1 MTSHDKIVRAVEEY
15 FQSLPLGRDDRTIKT
30 EEPIQFGAKVGGY
43 ADVVLLSG
51 PRFVAIAECKNPWD
65 NVDSARAQLKA
76 YLCATGTQFGILAI
90 GMDSENWVFCE
101 NKGNYYFI
109 EITET
114 VFGESV
120 AAWSPNNDFRY
131 SEETAR
137 QWESTARQ
145 HRESINIWQ
154 SIAVALGISVRQH
167 RKLINIWRSI
177 AVVLGISVAFLI
189 TRFVM
194 IPPPEPI
201 LPGPEMAMIPA
212 GEFQMGS
219 NDTEADDDEQP
230 VRMIYLDTFYID
242 RYEVTNAQYKQFVDA
257 NPLWQ
262 KDRIPSEYHDGD
274 YLKHWEGNNYP
285 ESKENHP
292 VVYISWYAAMAY
304 AEWAGKRLPT
314 EAEWEKAARGGLVE
328 KAYPWGNS
336 IDPSKANYSA
346 EIEDTTSV
354 GNYSANAYGL
364 YDMAGNAWEW
374 CLDLY
379 ETDFYDRSPLRNP
392 VAGESLTKITETF
405 RAVHS
410 PRVLRGGYW
419 NNPPVFVRVADRYKQ
434 YPGSTH
440 RGSGFRCVM
449 GSP

>member
-1 MTSHDKIVRAVEEY
+1 MRSHEKIVRAVDEY
-15 FQSLPLGRDDRTIKT
+15 FQNLPLGADNRTIKK
-30 EEPIQFGAKVGGY
+30 EEPIQFGAKVGGF

-65 NVDSARAQLKA
+65 NVESARAQLKA

-90 GMDSENWVFCE
+90 GTDSENWVFCE
-101 NKGNYYFI
+101 NKGNYYFR

-114 VFGESV
+114 VFKESV
-120 AAWSPNNDFRY
+120 AAWVPNNDFQY
-131 SEETAR
+131 LEETAR

-145 HRESINIWQ
+145 HRKSIRIWR
-154 SIAVALGISVRQH
+154 SIAVALGISV
-167 RKLINIWRSI
+167 
-177 AVVLGISVAFLI
+177 AFL
-189 TRFVM
+189 TTLSVTMLSRQSSTS
-194 IPPPEPI
+194 IPPI
-201 LPGPEMAMIPA
+201 ISEMVIIPA

-219 NDTEADDDEQP
+219 TDTEADDDEQP
-230 VRMIYLDTFYID
+230 VRIIYLDTFYID

-314 EAEWEKAARGGLVE
+314 EAEWEKAARGKLVDQ
-328 KAYPWGNS
+328 AYPWGNA

-354 GNYSANAYGL
+354 GSYPANAYGL

-379 ETDFYDRSPLRNP
+379 ETDFYERSPLRNP
-392 VAGESLTKITETF
+392 IAGESLTEIIETF
-405 RAVHS
+405 LAVHS

-419 NNPPVFVRVADRYKQ
+419 NNPPVFVRVADRYKR

-449 GSP
+449 GSLRH

>member
-1 MTSHDKIVRAVEEY
+1 MTSHDKIVQAVEEY
-15 FQSLPLGRDDRTIKT
+15 FQNLPLGGNNRRIKK
-30 EEPIQFGAKVGGY
+30 EEQIQFGTGVGGF

-51 PRFVAIAECKNPWD
+51 SHFVAIAECKNPRD
-65 NVDSARAQLKA
+65 PVDSARAQLKS
-76 YLCATGTQFGILAI
+76 YLCATGTQFGVLAI
-90 GMDSENWVFCE
+90 GTDLENWVFCE
-101 NKGNYYFI
+101 NKGNYYFR

-114 VFGESV
+114 IFKESV
-120 AAWSPNNDFRY
+120 AAWIPNNDFRY
-131 SEETAR
+131 LEETAR
-137 QWESTARQ
+137 QWKSTSRQLEETARQ
-145 HRESINIWQ
+145 HRKS
-154 SIAVALGISVRQH
+154 
-167 RKLINIWRSI
+167 INIWRSI
-177 AVVLGISVAFLI
+177 VVALGISIVFLI
-189 TRFVM
+189 ALFAM
-194 IPPPEPI
+194 MFGKAPPVSPPTSS
-201 LPGPEMAMIPA
+201 EMAMIPA
-212 GEFQMGS
+212 GEFQRGS

-346 EIEDTTSV
+346 EIEDTTFV
-354 GNYSANAYGL
+354 GNYSANGYGL
-364 YDMAGNAWEW
+364 YDMSGNAWEW

-392 VAGESLTKITETF
+392 VAGESLTEITETF

-440 RGSGFRCVM
+440 RGSGFRCVI
-449 GSP
+449 GSL

>member
-1 MTSHDKIVRAVEEY
+1 MRSHEKIVRAVDEY
-15 FQSLPLGRDDRTIKT
+15 FQNLPLGADNRTIKK
-30 EEPIQFGAKVGGY
+30 EEPIQFGAKVGGF

-65 NVDSARAQLKA
+65 NVESARAQLKA

-90 GMDSENWVFCE
+90 GTDSENWVFCE
-101 NKGNYYFI
+101 NKGNYYFR

-114 VFGESV
+114 VFKESV
-120 AAWSPNNDFRY
+120 AAWVPNNDFQY
-131 SEETAR
+131 LEETAR

-145 HRESINIWQ
+145 HRKSIRIWR
-154 SIAVALGISVRQH
+154 SIAVALGISV
-167 RKLINIWRSI
+167 
-177 AVVLGISVAFLI
+177 AFLI
-189 TRFVM
+189 TLSVTMLSRQSSTS
-194 IPPPEPI
+194 IPPI
-201 LPGPEMAMIPA
+201 ISEMVTIPA

-219 NDTEADDDEQP
+219 TDTEADDDEQP
-230 VRMIYLDTFYID
+230 VRIIYLDAFYID

-314 EAEWEKAARGGLVE
+314 EAEWEKAARGGLVDQ
-328 KAYPWGNS
+328 AYPWGNA

-346 EIEDTTSV
+346 EIEDTTAV
-354 GNYSANAYGL
+354 GNYPANAYGL

-379 ETDFYDRSPLRNP
+379 ETDFYERSPLRNP
-392 VAGESLTKITETF
+392 IAGESLTEIMETF
-405 RAVHS
+405 LAVHS

-419 NNPPVFVRVADRYKQ
+419 NNPPVFVRVADRYKR

-449 GSP
+449 GSLTH

>member
-1 MTSHDKIVRAVEEY
+1 MGDSIFGDKEHQEVAREA
-15 FQSLPLGRDDRTIKT
+15 LPILIEKAKAGETIN
-30 EEPIQFGAKVGGY
+30 Y
-43 ADVVLLSG
+43 
-51 PRFVAIAECKNPWD
+51 
-65 NVDSARAQLKA
+65 
-76 YLCATGTQFGILAI
+76 GTLAH
-90 GMDSENWVFCE
+90 
-101 NKGNYYFI
+101 
-109 EITET
+109 
-114 VFGESV
+114 
-120 AAWSPNNDFRY
+120 
-131 SEETAR
+131 
-137 QWESTARQ
+137 Q
-145 HRESINIWQ
+145 
-154 SIAVALGISVRQH
+154 LGISAHEYPMPQMLGSIVTTLSELGEEWNEDLPRLTALVVRASNGYPSFPPGTPNEVFDAEFERIYNYPKWDAVQH
-167 RKLINIWRSI
+167 TLLPDASDTEPEDETTILEKSVRRWKYI
-177 AVVLGISVAFLI
+177 ALTFALAFLI
-189 TRFVM
+189 SLGSVFLVWQKS
-194 IPPPEPI
+194 PPEPSR
-201 LPGPEMAMIPA
+201 PPFVSEMAMIPA
-212 GEFQMGS
+212 GEFQRGS
-219 NDTEADDDEQP
+219 DDTEAGDDEQP

-314 EAEWEKAARGGLVE
+314 EAEWEKAARGGLGE

-354 GNYSANAYGL
+354 GNYPANAYGL
-364 YDMAGNAWEW
+364 YDMSGNAWEW

-392 VAGESLTKITETF
+392 VAGESLAEITETF
-405 RAVHS
+405 RGVHS

-440 RGSGFRCVM
+440 RGSGFRCVI
-449 GSP
+449 GSL

>member
-1 MTSHDKIVRAVEEY
+1 MRSHDKIVRAVEEY
-15 FQSLPLGRDDRTIKT
+15 FQNLPLGGNNRRIKK
-30 EEPIQFGAKVGGY
+30 EEQIQFGTNVGGF

-51 PRFVAIAECKNPWD
+51 PNFVAIAECKNPWD
-65 NVDSARAQLKA
+65 PVDSARAQLKS
-76 YLCATGTQFGILAI
+76 YLCATGTQFGVLAI
-90 GMDSENWVFCE
+90 GTDSENWVFCE
-101 NKGNYYFI
+101 NKGNYYFR

-114 VFGESV
+114 VFKNSV
-120 AAWSPNNDFRY
+120 AAWSPNTAFEY

-145 HRESINIWQ
+145 HRKS
-154 SIAVALGISVRQH
+154 
-167 RKLINIWRSI
+167 INIWRSI
-177 AVVLGISVAFLI
+177 AIALGISVVFLI
-189 TRFVM
+189 TLFVTM
-194 IPPPEPI
+194 PSRLPSPPIPDVS
-201 LPGPEMAMIPA
+201 EMAIIPA
-212 GEFQMGS
+212 GEFQRGS
-219 NDTEADDDEQP
+219 DDTEADDDEQP

-257 NPLWQ
+257 NPSWQ
-262 KDRIPSEYHDGD
+262 KDRIPGEYHDGD
-274 YLKHWEGNNYP
+274 YLKHWAGNNYP
-285 ESKENHP
+285 ENKENHP

-336 IDPSKANYSA
+336 IDPSKANYSV

-354 GNYSANAYGL
+354 GNYPANAYGL

-392 VAGESLTKITETF
+392 VAGESLTEITETF

-419 NNPPVFVRVADRYKQ
+419 NNPPAFVRVADRYKR

-440 RGSGFRCVM
+440 RGSGFRCVID
-449 GSP
+449 SL

>member
-1 MTSHDKIVRAVEEY
+1 MRSHDKIVRAVEEY
-15 FQSLPLGRDDRTIKT
+15 FQNLPLGGNNRKIKK
-30 EEPIQFGAKVGGY
+30 EEQIQFGTNVGGF

-51 PRFVAIAECKNPWD
+51 PNFVAIAECKNPWD
-65 NVDSARAQLKA
+65 PVDSARAQLKS
-76 YLCATGTQFGILAI
+76 YLCATGTQFGVLAI
-90 GMDSENWVFCE
+90 GTDLENWVFCE
-101 NKGNYYFI
+101 NKGNYHFR

-114 VFGESV
+114 VFRDSV
-120 AAWSPNNDFRY
+120 AQWIPNIGFEY

-137 QWESTARQ
+137 QWERIARQ
-145 HRESINIWQ
+145 HRKS
-154 SIAVALGISVRQH
+154 
-167 RKLINIWRSI
+167 INIWRSI
-177 AVVLGISVAFLI
+177 VVALGVSVVFLI
-189 TRFVM
+189 TLFVTM
-194 IPPPEPI
+194 PSKLPSTSIPDVS
-201 LPGPEMAMIPA
+201 EMAIIPA
-212 GEFQMGS
+212 GEFQRGS
-219 NDTEADDDEQP
+219 DDTEADDDEQP

-257 NPLWQ
+257 NPSWQ

-304 AEWAGKRLPT
+304 AKWAGKRLPT

-354 GNYSANAYGL
+354 GNYPANAYGL
-364 YDMAGNAWEW
+364 YDMSGNAWEW

-379 ETDFYDRSPLRNP
+379 ETDFYDRSSLRNP
-392 VAGESLTKITETF
+392 VAGESLTEITETF

-419 NNPPVFVRVADRYKQ
+419 NNPPVFVRVADRYKR

-440 RGSGFRCVM
+440 RGSGFRCAI
-449 GSP
+449 GSL

>member
-1 MTSHDKIVRAVEEY
+1 MREAVVEQEVSRY
-15 FQSLPLGRDDRTIKT
+15 FTDRFPLFSVSRQC
-30 EEPIQFGAKVGGY
+30 EVQFGTRHGI
-43 ADVVLLSG
+43 ADVVLHQPIKEEKG
-51 PRFVAIAECKNPWD
+51 YFVAIAECKKWPLPILRGR
-65 NVDSARAQLKA
+65 AKAQLKS
-76 YLCATGTQFGILAI
+76 YMSATNTQYGVLAVGT
-90 GMDSENWVFCE
+90 DPRNWEFCE
-101 NKGNYYFI
+101 NKFNNWFASIDREIFEKSVENWKPVSADASGIDLQRERKSTRWWKRIAAAFALAFFI
-109 EITET
+109 SLGS
-114 VFGESV
+114 VFLV
-120 AAWSPNNDFRY
+120 
-131 SEETAR
+131 
-137 QWESTARQ
+137 
-145 HRESINIWQ
+145 WQ
-154 SIAVALGISVRQH
+154 KS
-167 RKLINIWRSI
+167 
-177 AVVLGISVAFLI
+177 
-189 TRFVM
+189 
-194 IPPPEPI
+194 PPEPSSPPSTSI
-201 LPGPEMAMIPA
+201 PIVPEMAMIPA
-212 GEFQMGS
+212 GEFQRGS

-336 IDPSKANYSA
+336 IDPSKANYSV

-354 GNYSANAYGL
+354 GNYPANAYGL

-392 VAGESLTKITETF
+392 VAGESLTEIRETF

-419 NNPPVFVRVADRYKQ
+419 NNPPVFVRVADRYKR

-440 RGSGFRCVM
+440 RGSGFRCVI
-449 GSP
+449 GSL

>member
-1 MTSHDKIVRAVEEY
+1 MTSHDKIVRAVEDY
-15 FQSLPLGRDDRTIKT
+15 FQNLPLGEGNRTIKK
-30 EEPIQFGAKVGGY
+30 EEQIQFGSKVGGF

-51 PRFVAIAECKNPWD
+51 PYFIAIAECKNPSD
-65 NVDSARAQLKA
+65 SVDSAKAQLKS
-76 YLCATGTQFGILAI
+76 YLCATGTQFGVLAI
-90 GMDSENWVFCE
+90 GMDLENWVFCE
-101 NKGNYYFI
+101 NKGNYYFR

-114 VFGESV
+114 VFKESV
-120 AAWSPNNDFRY
+120 AAWNPNNDFRY
-131 SEETAR
+131 LEETAR
-137 QWESTARQ
+137 R
-145 HRESINIWQ
+145 HRKLIKIWR
-154 SIAVALGISVRQH
+154 SIAIALGISV
-167 RKLINIWRSI
+167 
-177 AVVLGISVAFLI
+177 VFLI
-189 TRFVM
+189 TLFLTVPSRL
-194 IPPPEPI
+194 PSTSI
-201 LPGPEMAMIPA
+201 LDVSEMVLIPA
-212 GEFQMGS
+212 GEFQRGS
-219 NDTEADDDEQP
+219 NNTEADDDEQP

-242 RYEVTNAQYKQFVDA
+242 QYEVTNAQYKQFVDA

-274 YLKHWEGNNYP
+274 YLKHWKGNNYP

-354 GNYSANAYGL
+354 GNYPANAYGL
-364 YDMAGNAWEW
+364 YDMSGNAWEW

-392 VAGESLTKITETF
+392 VSGESLTEITETF

-440 RGSGFRCVM
+440 RGSGFRCVIVPFK
-449 GSP
+449 SQFRQ

>member
-1 MTSHDKIVRAVEEY
+1 MREAVVEQEVSRY
-15 FQSLPLGRDDRTIKT
+15 FTDRFPQFSVSQQC
-30 EEPIQFGAKVGGY
+30 EVQFGTRHGI
-43 ADVVLLSG
+43 ADVVLHEPIQNEQG
-51 PRFVAIAECKNPWD
+51 RFVAIAECKRWPLP
-65 NVDSARAQLKA
+65 VLRGKAKAQLKS
-76 YLCATGTQFGILAI
+76 YMSATNTQYGVLAVGT
-90 GMDSENWVFCE
+90 DPRNWEFCE
-101 NKGNYYFI
+101 NKFNNWFVSI
-109 EITET
+109 DQSTFET
-114 VFGESV
+114 GVRNWQPV
-120 AAWSPNNDFRY
+120 
-131 SEETAR
+131 
-137 QWESTARQ
+137 STDA
-145 HRESINIWQ
+145 S
-154 SIAVALGISVRQH
+154 AVDLQQERKVTRRWKHSTLAFAL
-167 RKLINIWRSI
+167 
-177 AVVLGISVAFLI
+177 AFLI
-189 TRFVM
+189 SLGSVFLVWQKS
-194 IPPPEPI
+194 PPEPSR
-201 LPGPEMAMIPA
+201 PPFVSEMAMIPA
-212 GEFQMGS
+212 GDFQRGS

-262 KDRIPSEYHDGD
+262 KDRIPSQYHDGD

-354 GNYSANAYGL
+354 GNYPANAYGL
-364 YDMAGNAWEW
+364 YDMSGNAWEW

-392 VAGESLTKITETF
+392 VAGESLTEITETF

-419 NNPPVFVRVADRYKQ
+419 NNPPVFVRVADRYKR

-440 RGSGFRCVM
+440 RGSGFRCVV
-449 GSP
+449 GSL